1 MTLELQPAWAPP
13 ARAPNYFPAGRG
25 ACAGLPTNGNHLCP
39 SGRSR
44 KKVPLS
50 FGRWGS
56 PFDQRR
62 ALRYA
67 MSDRKSRLITICML
81 VGAVV
86 MIGLAL
92 TGTLQMRVSR
102 SPVAYVVTK

>member
-1 MTLELQPAWAPP
+1 MFDGMRHTTYGVWL
-13 ARAPNYFPAGRG
+13 GG
-25 ACAGLPTNGNHLCP
+25 GH
-39 SGRSR
+39 
-44 KKVPLS
+44 LS
-50 FGRWGS
+50 FCQWGS

-67 MSDRKSRLITICML
+67 MSDRKSRLISICML

-92 TGTLQMRVSR
+92 TGTLQMRVPHP
-102 SPVAYVVTK
+102 PVAQVVTK